1 MTHVL
6 ILGANGQIA
15 RYAIDLFLNDTDVN
29 LTLYLRN
36 SNRLRNLES
45 DRVHIIEGDVRDLAT
60 LEQAME
66 GQDVVYANVSGDM
79 EGQAKSIVK
88 TMNKT
93 GLKRLI
99 FINAFGIYNE
109 IPGEFGRW
117 NQRVIGQYLGPYRK
131 AADIIENSD
140 LDYTII
146 RPPWLTNKDEIDFE
160 ITDKDETFIGT
171 VVSRKSVAALV
182 VKLVESPDVQV
193 PRNLGINKPNTDGD
207 RPAF

>member
-1 MTHVL
+1 LTHVL